1 MSPAATRH
9 VRHAFVY
16 GTLRRGE
23 ERDINCLRPAP
34 RWLGPASV
42 SGVIYQLGS
51 YPGLVLGASG
61 RVHGEVYEISAEL
74 EQQLDMIEDVWPTPS
89 GEYIKNETVVRLGY
103 DGERFA
109 DVVCLVYE
117 LAPGQA
123 SDKAEIAGGDWVGY
137 RAAKAR

>member
-9 VRHAFVY
+9 ARHVFVY

-23 ERDINCLRPAP
+23 ERDINSLRPAP

-61 RVHGEVYEISAEL
+61 RVRGEVYEISAEL
-74 EQQLDMIEDVWPTPS
+74 ELQLDMIEDVWPTPS
-89 GEYIKNETVVRLGY
+89 GEYIKSETVVRLEY

-117 LAPGQA
+117 LAPGRA
-123 SDKAEIAGGDWVGY
+123 SGKSEVAGGDWVGH
-137 RAAKAR
+137 RAARSR